1 MRRLTGD
8 YPGAAE
14 ALEAALGIARDLGY
28 RPARPPPSTPG
39 GRAAETGDYRGAA
52 GALEAALGIC
62 RDLGHRPGEAETLNE
77 IGALH
82 RMLR

>member
-14 ALEAALGIARDLGY
+14 ALQAALGIYRDLGD
-28 RPARPPPSTPG
+28 RLGQAIALIDLGAVRWL
-39 GRAAETGDYRGAA
+39 TGDYPGAA

-62 RDLGHRPGEAETLNE
+62 RDLGDRLGEAKPSPTW
-77 IGALH
+77 GPYGG
-82 RMLR
+82 